1 MFDLIVIGGG
11 TAGVAAAY
19 TASTHGLKTLLV
31 EKKGILG
38 GEMSGGLVVPMMNAG
53 KSSINRDFFE
63 KLVAEMSK
71 INAQI
76 EFQGNK
82 GWFNPHILPF
92 VLDNMLKNAGVTV
105 LYDTYPI
112 DFTLNSDKSCIK
124 SVKFAKSTKSSV
136 NALSEYNNLIYS
148 DNILPKNPLLKPEM
162 LSEYIETRYVIDSTG
177 NCEFGKILN
186 CKFLENGIN
195 ENQLVSLRFCMG
207 GVDVERLAEFLKV
220 TDSNRE
226 VTPIEVIGG
235 KTHLSTA
242 FTWDKRESWALYPI
256 FKKAVENG
264 DLTEHE
270 ANYFQ
275 IFTVAGSDG
284 EIALN
289 CPRYSELID
298 VFDEKIVKYT
308 HECLYRSVFRL
319 ANFCKKYLKGF
330 ENAYISAI
338 ADGIGVRCSR
348 RIKGKYVYTEADLK
362 SSKTFDNPV
371 LEANYPIDVHKND
384 GSIEHVE
391 KSYQLPLESLMSADF
406 DNFFVA
412 GRCLSADFKAQSA
425 LRVQQSCFSMGEGIA
440 KYIDKLL
447 NG

>member
-19 TASTHGLKTLLV
+19 TAASKGLKTLLV
-31 EKKGILG
+31 EKKKILG
-38 GEMSGGLVVPMMNAG
+38 GEMSGGLVVPMMDAG

-63 KLVAEMSK
+63 KLVTEMSK
-71 INAQI
+71 ISAQI

-82 GWFNPHILPF
+82 GWFNPHLLPF
-92 VLDNMLKNAGVTV
+92 VLDNMLKNAGVTL
-105 LYDTYPI
+105 LYNTYPI
-112 DFTLNSDKSCIK
+112 DYQLHEKSLCIK
-124 SVKFAKSTKSSV
+124 SVRLCGKI
-136 NALSEYNNLIYS
+136 LSEYNYSIHS
-148 DNILPKNPLLKPEM
+148 DNILPKNISFTCSM
-162 LSEYIETRYVIDSTG
+162 LSEYIETRYIIDATG

-186 CKFLENGIN
+186 CNFLENKIN

-207 GVDVERLAEFLKV
+207 GVDVERLAVFLKAI
-220 TDSNRE
+220 DSDRE
-226 VTPIEVIGG
+226 VTPIEVIEG

-242 FTWDKRESWALYPI
+242 FTWDKKESWVLYPI
-256 FKKAVENG
+256 FKKAVEAG
-264 DLTEHE
+264 DLTEQE

-298 VFDEKIVKYT
+298 VFDEKIVNDT

-338 ADGIGVRCSR
+338 ADGIGIRCSR

-371 LEANYPIDVHKND
+371 LEANYPIDVHKKD
-384 GSIEHVE
+384 GSIEKIE
-391 KSYQLPLESLMSADF
+391 KSYQLPIESLMSADF

-425 LRVQQSCFSMGEGIA
+425 LRVQQSCFSMGEGVA
-440 KYIDKLL
+440 KYIAQI
-447 NG
+447 NP